1 MKNAVQAPVD
11 KKPAIEKREMV
22 ARAWSALQT
31 LALKTD
37 ELGLESGVNALKGR
51 PITLGFYFSK
61 KDKPTYVVYPVNPVD
76 IGSMRLF
83 AYAQGTQDL
92 YEVRAEIP
100 VAAPEVTVIASAD
113 SKEAR
118 KLAAIVNKQYNGRA
132 LDMEMRFDPIK
143 ITDMHNEQVLLYLE
157 YAEIEAV
164 C

>member
-1 MKNAVQAPVD
+1 MLKIVAGPAHATPSLE
-11 KKPAIEKREMV
+11 KKEVI
-22 ARAWSALQT
+22 ARVWSALQT

-51 PITLGFYFSK
+51 AITLGFYFSK
-61 KDKPTYVVYPVNPVD
+61 KDKPTYVVYPVNPAD
-76 IGSMRLF
+76 KGSMRLF

-92 YEVRAEIP
+92 YEVRADAP
-100 VAAPEVTVIASAD
+100 VITPEVTVIASAD

-118 KLAAIVNKQYNGRA
+118 KLADIVNKQYNGRS
-132 LDMEMRFDPIK
+132 LGIEMRFDPIR